1 MDQLAK
7 KTKKESSNPEDNI
20 AVPLKPP
27 EKIRKHEAIRALIAD
42 FPVASGVY
50 LMKSKLDK
58 IIYVGKAKNIKSRVK
73 SYFLESKD
81 LSPKTKLLVTHI
93 AKVEY
98 IVTNTEVEA
107 FLLEASLIK
116 KHRPKYNIRLK
127 DDKTY
132 PYIRFSMKD
141 EFPRIYLSRKVK
153 KDGSLYF
160 GPFTSGKAVW
170 ATIRFLNHTFQIRDC
185 SDHFFRKRSRP
196 CITYEIGRCTA
207 PCVNFI
213 DKDAY
218 RESVKNAVMF
228 VRGKNKKVI
237 KTLKTRMQER
247 SDQERFEEAAR
258 LRDSI
263 YSIEHI
269 LEKQMVINDK
279 TEIDQDA
286 IQFHGDDRGVTVEVL
301 SLRHGRV
308 LGSRSQ
314 FLAQVNINSPEEDER
329 EWLVTFLNQYYEDN
343 LVPDEILLP
352 VELGK
357 DMTIL
362 MGKVLEARAGKEV
375 SVRYPMDEYGQK
387 VLEMASKNAQE
398 HFKEHVQGS
407 ESKLN
412 ALYDIQKKFHLP
424 EVPKRIECYDISH
437 FQGAETVA
445 SQVVFEDGMANTDQY
460 RRYKLKTIKGVND
473 YDSMKE
479 VLTRRLNHD
488 EWDDPQLILIDGGKG
503 QLNVVH
509 QVLKELG
516 RGDLPVAS
524 LAKARTQRDFEK
536 QEVESTEERFFLPGR
551 SNYITFRPN
560 TEAYKIL
567 TNIRDEAHR
576 FAITYHRKLREN
588 TMLESSLD
596 SIPGL
601 GPKKKQTLLKRFLSI
616 DSIKEASV
624 KEIAELDGFN
634 EALAEE
640 VLLHL
645 RAMGEEVEVT
655 QDSKTSD
662 DSDA

>member
-1 MDQLAK
+1 MSLAK
-7 KTKKESSNPEDNI
+7 KTKPNNPEEI
-20 AVPLKPP
+20 EAVV
-27 EKIRKHEAIRALIAD
+27 EKVKAPRKHDEIRKLVAD
-42 FPVASGVY
+42 FPVGSGVY

-58 IIYVGKAKNIKSRVK
+58 IIYVGKAKNIKSRVR
-73 SYFLESKD
+73 SYFQDSKD
-81 LSPKTKLLVTHI
+81 ISPKTRLLVTHI

-116 KHRPKYNIRLK
+116 KHRPKYNVRLK

-132 PYIRFSMKD
+132 PYIRFSMAD
-141 EFPRIYLSRKVK
+141 DYPRVYLSRKVK

-170 ATIRFLNHTFQIRDC
+170 QTIRFLNHTFQIRDC

-207 PCVNFI
+207 PCVNLI
-213 DKDAY
+213 SKEDY
-218 RESVKNAVMF
+218 RETVKNGVMF
-228 VRGKNKKVI
+228 LRGKNKKVI
-237 KTLKTRMQER
+237 KELKALMFER
-247 SDQERFEEAAR
+247 SEQQRFEDAAR
-258 LRDSI
+258 LRDSV

-269 LEKQMVINDK
+269 MEKQMVINDK

-286 IQFHGDDRGVTVEVL
+286 IQFHGDERGVTVEVL

-308 LGSRSQ
+308 LGSRAQ
-314 FLAQVNINSPEEDER
+314 FLAQIDINSKLEDER
-329 EWLVTFLNQYYEDN
+329 EWLVSFINQYYEDN
-343 LVPDEILLP
+343 LVPDEVLLP

-357 DMTIL
+357 DMSIL
-362 MGKVLEARAGKEV
+362 LEKVLEARAEKKV
-375 SVRYPMDEYGQK
+375 TVRYPMDSHGQK
-387 VLEMASKNAQE
+387 VLEMALKNAQE

-412 ALYDIQKKFHLP
+412 ALYEIQKKFHLP
-424 EVPKRIECYDISH
+424 DVPKRIECYDISH

-445 SQVVFEDGMANTDQY
+445 SQVVFEDGLANTDQY

-516 RGDLPVAS
+516 RSDLPVAS
-524 LAKARTQRDFEK
+524 LAKARTERNFEK
-536 QEVESTEERFFLPGR
+536 TEVESTQERFFLPGR
-551 SNYITFRPN
+551 SNYITFREN
-560 TEAYKIL
+560 SEAYKIL

-596 SIPGL
+596 SIPGI
-601 GPKKKQTLLKRFLSI
+601 GPKKKQALLKNFLSI
-616 DSIKEASV
+616 DAIKESSAD
-624 KEIAELDGFN
+624 EIAKLEGFN
-634 EALAEE
+634 LELAEE

-645 RAMGEEVEVT
+645 RSLGNESSADE
-655 QDSKTSD
+655 S
-662 DSDA
+662 

>member
-1 MDQLAK
+1 MAK
-7 KTKKESSNPEDNI
+7 KPKGESKNSEEVV
-20 AVPLKPP
+20 AVPVKP
-27 EKIRKHEAIRALIAD
+27 RKHEAIRALVSD
-42 FPVASGVY
+42 FPIGSGVY

-58 IIYVGKAKNIKSRVK
+58 IIYVGKAKNLKSRVR
-73 SYFLESKD
+73 SYFLDSKD

-116 KHRPKYNIRLK
+116 KHRPKYNVRLK

-132 PYIRFSMKD
+132 PYIRFSMAD

-185 SDHFFRKRSRP
+185 SDHFFHKRSRP

-207 PCVNFI
+207 PCVKFI
-213 DKDAY
+213 DKEGY
-218 RESVKNAVMF
+218 RENVKNAVMF

-237 KTLKTRMQER
+237 KTLKSLMQER

-258 LRDSI
+258 LRDSV

-269 LEKQMVINDK
+269 MEKQMVVNDK

-286 IQFHGDDRGVTVEVL
+286 IQFHGDERGVTIEVL

-314 FLAQVNINSPEEDER
+314 FLAQINIHAPGEDER
-329 EWLVTFLNQYYEDN
+329 EWLVSFINQYYEDN
-343 LVPDEILLP
+343 LIPDEVLLP
-352 VELGK
+352 LELGK

-362 MGKVLEARAGKEV
+362 LSQVLEARSDKKV
-375 SVRYPMDEYGQK
+375 SIRYPMDAYGEK
-387 VLEMASKNAQE
+387 ILEMAHKNAQE

-460 RRYKLKTIKGVND
+460 RRYKLKAVQGIND

-509 QVLKELG
+509 KVLKELG

-524 LAKARTQRDFEK
+524 LAKARTEKDFEK
-536 QEVESTEERFFLPGR
+536 QEVESTQERFFLPGR
-551 SNYITFRPN
+551 SNYITFREGS
-560 TEAYKIL
+560 EAYKIL

-588 TMLESSLD
+588 SMLESSLD

-601 GPKKKQTLLKRFLSI
+601 GPKKKLTLLKKFLSI
-616 DSIKEASV
+616 DAIKEATI
-624 KEIAELDGFN
+624 KEIADLEGFG

-645 RAMGEEVEVT
+645 RAINGEPEALIED
-655 QDSKTSD
+655 QKDS
-662 DSDA
+662 

>member
-1 MDQLAK
+1 VDRLAK
-7 KTKKESSNPEDNI
+7 KSKDNNNNLDATI
-20 AVPLKPP
+20 PPLKP
-27 EKIRKHEAIRALIAD
+27 KKHEAIKALITD
-42 FPVASGVY
+42 FPVGSGVY

-58 IIYVGKAKNIKSRVK
+58 IIYVGKAKNLKSRVR
-73 SYFLESKD
+73 SYFLDSKD

-116 KHRPKYNIRLK
+116 KHRPKYNVRLK

-132 PYIRFSMKD
+132 PYIRFSMAD
-141 EFPRIYLSRKVK
+141 DFPRIYLSRKVK

-170 ATIRFLNHTFQIRDC
+170 QTIRFLNHTFQIRDC
-185 SDHFFRKRSRP
+185 SDHFFNKRSRP
-196 CITYEIGRCTA
+196 CITHEIGRCTA
-207 PCVNFI
+207 PCVNLI
-213 DKDAY
+213 TKDEY

-228 VRGKNKKVI
+228 LRGKNKKVV
-237 KTLKTRMQER
+237 KDLKHLMKER
-247 SDQERFEEAAR
+247 SHQERFEEAAR

-269 LEKQMVINDK
+269 MEKQMVVNDK

-286 IQFHGDDRGVTVEVL
+286 IQFHGDERGVTVEVL

-314 FLAQVNINSPEEDER
+314 FLAQINVHSPDEDER
-329 EWLVTFLNQYYEDN
+329 DWLISFINQYYEDN

-352 VELGK
+352 LELGK

-362 MGKVLEARAGKEV
+362 MQKVLEARADKPV
-375 SVRYPMDEYGQK
+375 SIRYPMDSYGQK
-387 VLEMASKNAQE
+387 ILDMSLKNAQE
-398 HFKEHVQGS
+398 HFKDHVQGS

-412 ALYDIQKKFHLP
+412 ALYEIQKKFHLP

-445 SQVVFEDGMANTDQY
+445 SQVVFEEGLANTDQY
-460 RRYKLKTIKGVND
+460 RRYKLRTIQGVND

-509 QVLKELG
+509 EVLKELG
-516 RGDLPVAS
+516 RADLPVAS
-524 LAKARTQRDFEK
+524 LAKARTQKGFEK
-536 QEVESTEERFFLPGR
+536 QEVTSTQERFFLPGR
-551 SNYITFRPN
+551 SNYITFREGS
-560 TEAYKIL
+560 EAYKIL

-588 TMLESSLD
+588 SMLESSLD
-596 SIPGL
+596 SISGL
-601 GPKKKQTLLKRFLSI
+601 GPKKKQLLLKTYLSI
-616 DSIKEASV
+616 DAIKEASPQD
-624 KEIAELDGFN
+624 IAKLEGFG

-645 RAMGEEVEVT
+645 RAMNEESIEVSLEEPPESSLKP
-655 QDSKTSD
+655 QK
-662 DSDA
+662 